1 MIILIAAGRAAAE
14 WLPIFSNVMEKSVH
28 TLISFVFRPAK
39 AHRAFAGRLYYIA
52 REPFF
57 VSSRT
62 RNVVEWRDLPASGK
76 GQGMKAFPLGV
87 SRA

>member
-1 MIILIAAGRAAAE
+1 MPGGEVGGEAFGAGGFLASLRNDKKGEAG
-14 WLPIFSNVMEKSVH
+14 
-28 TLISFVFRPAK
+28 ISPRV
-39 AHRAFAGRLYYIA
+39 GRNDGRGYSLM
-52 REPFF
+52 
-57 VSSRT
+57 SSRT